1 MLFFIYILFPILW
14 DYGVVVKKIS
24 VVDPHHIDADPD
36 PDPNP
41 ALGETYFFADAD
53 SGSTMTCAEK
63 VVVLTHSPS

>member
-1 MLFFIYILFPILW
+1 M
-14 DYGVVVKKIS
+14 
-24 VVDPHHIDADPD
+24 DPHHIDADPD